1 MILTLHP
8 LVIMQ
13 NKIIRASLFC
23 HKKTLIG
30 NLYVNFDV
38 LKLSDLIKLEYV
50 KLMYWFENNLL
61 PVFFN
66 KYFTNLYFILSL
78 YLSF

>member
-1 MILTLHP
+1 MMLTFYP

-23 HKKTLIG
+23 HKRTLIE
-30 NLYVNFDV
+30 NLHDNFHV

-61 PVFFN
+61 PVSFN